1 MPKEKTRTETKNK
14 DSENNIASSTEKK
27 KGMSP
32 EIAQMPKRHM
42 RESKVDPNLS
52 LYHSSRQER

>member
-14 DSENNIASSTEKK
+14 DSENNTASSTEKK

-32 EIAQMPKRHM
+32 EIAQMPKIFM
-42 RESKVDPNLS
+42 RESKVDPTLNL
-52 LYHSSRQER
+52 HHNSRQER